1 MTGTLFTMLP
11 LGPEQFWVSPK
22 IFLLDVSLRLRFE
35 TPYEARERLSER
47 GRRIILAVLDE
58 SGATVYSVSPG
69 TYFFGYPEL
78 CDDEAVYRAPMV
90 RRILREALGA
100 KAEVRL
106 RVSGPGVREYEEPLR
121 DPRAYL
127 GTCYLRSALSGYVR
141 FLDYD
146 LWCRH

>member
-1 MTGTLFTMLP
+1 MTGTLFTLLP

-22 IFLLDVSLRLRFE
+22 IFLLGVSLRLRSD
-35 TPYEARERLSER
+35 TPYEAYERLSER
-47 GRRIILAVLDE
+47 VRRISLAVMDE
-58 SGATVYSVSPG
+58 SRATVYSDGPS

-78 CDDEAVYRAPMV
+78 DDDEAVYRAPMV
-90 RRILREALGA
+90 RGILRETLGA
-100 KAEVRL
+100 KAEVYL
-106 RVSGPGVREYEEPLR
+106 RVSGPGLREYEEPLR

-127 GTCYLRSALSGYVR
+127 GTCYLRSALCGYVL